1 LFKNITLSINEK
13 IPDCSNA
20 LSKLHF
26 YVDFLHFKRFNKSIT
41 GNKYLPLKY
50 GPNPYQFK
58 TLYKNLESSLL
69 PKLDFETFK
78 PTTQLTFD
86 DREKQ
91 TVDDVCGFYLE
102 NGEAVLHDMARKE
115 RGYLETDDD
124 NPISY
129 EFAKDLLIS

>member
-1 LFKNITLSINEK
+1 VTLTINDK

-58 TLYKNLESSLL
+58 TLYKNLESNIL

-78 PTTQLTFD
+78 ASTQLTFD
-86 DREKQ
+86 DQEKQ
-91 TVDDVCGFYLE
+91 TVDDVCGFYLQ
-102 NGEAVLHDMARKE
+102 NGEEVLHDLARRE
-115 RGYLETDDD
+115 RGYLETDEE